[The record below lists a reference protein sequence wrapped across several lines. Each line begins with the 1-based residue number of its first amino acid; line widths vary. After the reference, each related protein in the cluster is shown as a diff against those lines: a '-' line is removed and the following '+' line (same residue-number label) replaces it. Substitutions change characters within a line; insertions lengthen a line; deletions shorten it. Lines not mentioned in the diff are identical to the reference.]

1 MAGHLTKAEAASKG
15 WYCLKDLKEQ
25 FRLKPATGQQPAG
38 SVWQGKD
45 HTRSMTRCCV
55 SP

>member
-1 MAGHLTKAEAASKG
+1 MARHLTKAEAASKG

-38 SVWQGKD
+38 SVWQGQG
-45 HTRSMTRCCV
+45 S
-55 SP
+55 

>member
-15 WYCLKDLKEQ
+15 LVLPEKDLKEQ

-38 SVWQGKD
+38 SVWQGQ
-45 HTRSMTRCCV
+45 RII
-55 SP
+55 PGL